1 MQSKEVRAFKNELRN
16 YTYYL
21 SRITTLEN
29 SIEWCFE
36 RLGGVRGIDPS
47 KEPTHV
53 QPNKEL
59 EWKLRNDIE
68 VLEAKKKRMEA
79 KIKEIDQILNLID
92 LPLQEAL
99 IDVYAKGEKCIK
111 IADKLNLSST
121 GLQKRMN
128 KAIEE
133 ALREI

>member
-16 YTYYL
+16 YNYYL
-21 SRITTLEN
+21 YRLTTLDN
-29 SIEWCFE
+29 SIEFCFE
-36 RLGGVRGIDPS
+36 RLGGVKGIDPS
-47 KEPTHV
+47 KEPTHA

-68 VLEAKKKRMEA
+68 VLEAKKKRIQG
-79 KIKEIDQILNLID
+79 KLNEIDEILALIEI
-92 LPLQEAL
+92 PLREAL

-111 IADKLNLSST
+111 IADRLALSST

-128 KAIEE
+128 KAIQE
-133 ALREI
+133 ALDEV